1 MLAVLV
7 KGVQAYLD
15 TDLELDRTVADW
27 NVRKAESVVDW
38 NISDC
43 GPVAAAAAGAAA
55 AVAAAAATAEPVEVF
70 ESQQVELL
78 VLVRCG

>member
-7 KGVQAYLD
+7 KVVQAYLD

-38 NISDC
+38 NIFDC
-43 GPVAAAAAGAAA
+43 GPVAAGAAA
-55 AVAAAAATAEPVEVF
+55 VAAAAAATAEPVEVF